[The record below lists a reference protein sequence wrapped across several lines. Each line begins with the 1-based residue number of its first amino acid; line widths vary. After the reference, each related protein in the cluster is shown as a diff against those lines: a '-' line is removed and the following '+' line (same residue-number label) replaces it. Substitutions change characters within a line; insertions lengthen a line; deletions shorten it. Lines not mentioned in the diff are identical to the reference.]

1 MRLYVV
7 RHGESEANE
16 KGLWAGWHD
25 VSLTEKGMKEAE
37 GVKRILSRYH
47 MDKVY
52 SSSLKRAKE
61 TAGLA
66 VPYLEA
72 EVWHELDEQKL
83 GVLEMMVK
91 EESVC

>member
-7 RHGESEANE
+7 RHGESEANK

-37 GVKRILSRYH
+37 GVKNILSRYH

-52 SSSLKRAKE
+52 SSSLKRA
-61 TAGLA
+61 
-66 VPYLEA
+66 
-72 EVWHELDEQKL
+72 
-83 GVLEMMVK
+83 
-91 EESVC
+91 

>member
-37 GVKRILSRYH
+37 GVKRIL
-47 MDKVY
+47 
-52 SSSLKRAKE
+52 
-61 TAGLA
+61 
-66 VPYLEA
+66 
-72 EVWHELDEQKL
+72 LDIIWIRSIL
-83 GVLEMMVK
+83 LL
-91 EESVC
+91 